1 MSVGDD
7 IVYDPYTVTGP
18 TRRPFWADGIADQ
31 IEAQDPTEPIV
42 IKGGISPSGIPHL
55 GNANELVL
63 GWFVAEVLRERG
75 YAVDQV
81 FTTDDRDPL
90 RKLPRKLA
98 DLDGNIVDLG
108 DVDAGALGRNL
119 GRPYTDIPSPFE
131 TSDSYGEHFSTL
143 IADIADGL
151 DIDVEIVSNTELYE
165 TGQFDDAVR
174 TVLEQQTAAR
184 ELLSTFQ
191 DSVDDSYV
199 PFNPICSACGQLTKT
214 VTAVDLAAD
223 EVEYRCSGLTAG
235 DRTIDGCGHEGV
247 ASIRDGKLPWRFEW
261 VAQWELFDVDFEPFG
276 KDHAE
281 GSWPSGE
288 RIARELF
295 DIDPPVPMAY
305 EWFTLDGRPF
315 SSSDGHVLLVSDA
328 LELIEPEVL
337 RYFFAKDPTTARDF
351 SIEHID
357 QLVNEFD
364 QLEAAYAGEGDVT
377 DSRQEFADRVYPFLV
392 DDVRPDRFRIPYQ
405 FAAVLGMA
413 EDPEQRRNVATR
425 EGHIP
430 ADASEAA
437 IEAALERVPRARRW
451 AKQTDNEYSYNL
463 SRNQRPTVEIDAPT
477 AAALE
482 EIAEFIEAHPND
494 GDAIQAEIYEA
505 ARRHDIDVGA
515 LFTTGYQLFFDKTE
529 GPRLGQFL
537 AQLDTEFVLARLR
550 RED

>member
-7 IVYDPYTVTGP
+7 VAYDPYAIVGTGI
-18 TRRPFWADGIADQ
+18 RPFWADAIADQ
-31 IEAQDPTEPIV
+31 IEAQAPSEPIV

-55 GNANELVL
+55 GNANELML

-131 TSDSYGEHFSTL
+131 STDSYGEHFSTL
-143 IADIADGL
+143 IADIADAL
-151 DIDVEIVSNTELYE
+151 DIDIEIVSNTALYE
-165 TGQFDDAVR
+165 SGQFDDAIR
-174 TVLEQQTAAR
+174 TVLEQRDRAR
-184 ELLSTFQ
+184 GLLSEFQ

-199 PFNPICSACGQLTKT
+199 PFNPICEECGQLTST
-214 VTAVDLAAD
+214 VTAVDLAED
-223 EVEYRCSGLTAG
+223 EVGYRCEGLTAG
-235 DRTIDGCGHEGV
+235 DQEIDGCGHEGI
-247 ASIRDGKLPWRFEW
+247 ATIREGKLPWRFEW

-281 GSWPSGE
+281 GSWPSGTE
-288 RIARELF
+288 IARELF
-295 DIDPPVPMAY
+295 GIDPPVPMAY
-305 EWFTLDGRPF
+305 EWFTLEGKPF

-351 SIEHID
+351 SIEHVD

-364 QLEAAYAGEGDVT
+364 QLEATYAGRTEET
-377 DSRQEFADRVYPFLV
+377 DSRQAFADRVYPFLV
-392 DDVRPDRFRIPYQ
+392 DEMRPDRFRIPYQ

-413 EDPEQRRNVATR
+413 DDPEQRRAVAAR

-430 ADASEAA
+430 ADASETA
-437 IEAALERVPRARRW
+437 IEAALARVPRARRW
-451 AKQTDNEYSYNL
+451 AKRTDNEYSYSL
-463 SRNQRPTVEIDAPT
+463 SRETRPTVELDPAT
-477 AAALE
+477 ATALD
-482 EIAEFIEAHPND
+482 EIAAFIEANPND
-494 GDAIQAEIYEA
+494 GEAIQAEIYDA
-505 ARRHDIDVGA
+505 ARRHDIEVGS
-515 LFTTGYQLFFDKTE
+515 LFATGYRLFFDKTE

-537 AQLDTEFVLARLR
+537 AQLDTEFVVGRLR